1 MRIIRRP
8 DQGKGDGL
16 LYLGWITNKTYC
28 IEHGTVLSVMC
39 QPGWEGFWGRM
50 DTCICMVDSPHCSP
64 ETTTILLI
72 DYTPIQN
79 KSLKFFLKKA
89 KGDGKKPGDEGAGD
103 EI

>member
-39 QPGWEGFWGRM
+39 QPGWEGFGGEWIHVYVWL
-50 DTCICMVDSPHCSP
+50 TPLAVHLKLPLYVD
-64 ETTTILLI
+64 
-72 DYTPIQN
+72 
-79 KSLKFFLKKA
+79 
-89 KGDGKKPGDEGAGD
+89 
-103 EI
+103 